1 VFTGIFTKITISWDR
16 QLAFNVSKEIS
27 EPPFKVV
34 TEEIASNIR
43 RLSLVLRQQNFRND
57 YQSTR
62 CRTTQDHP
70 WIEVVERDVEWPFLW
85 THVWYFGYRQKY
97 RNATYFA

>member
-1 VFTGIFTKITISWDR
+1 MQTSVRPTPVNILGEIREYLRQKIVESEGNSNE
-16 QLAFNVSKEIS
+16 NVG
-27 EPPFKVV
+27 
-34 TEEIASNIR
+34 IASNIR

-62 CRTTQDHP
+62 CRTKQDHS

-85 THVWYFGYRQKY
+85 THV
-97 RNATYFA
+97 